1 MIKRYCHISIKNSLY
16 RFQKRLNLSKILTAL
31 IFVFIF
37 SGTVKSQIIDTI
49 SLKIKNSKLLI
60 ISKGENIDEW
70 SFEDEEKNKAQEK
83 IKNKLNI
90 TLGFGWFNLYQQ
102 NILKGQKKFETIPYN
117 KNNSNTQNLVVYL
130 KYFEIINNKIQLS
143 VGGGLKIQRLNLGF
157 NRTFLT
163 NDSISFINDPSLNN
177 NRNVLKYRYINFP
190 VGITFLFKNKPLLQF
205 EINNHLLTNG
215 KLDIKTSQESKKLRH
230 ETTST
235 FFQKRY
241 YASIRTKLIFNKIGV
256 FAESGLISS
265 STIFENQFNFSCGI
279 ILCNY
284 R

>member
-90 TLGFGWFNLYQQ
+90 TLGFGWLNLYQQ

-117 KNNSNTQNLVVYL
+117 KNNSN
-130 KYFEIINNKIQLS
+130 S
-143 VGGGLKIQRLNLGF
+143 
-157 NRTFLT
+157 
-163 NDSISFINDPSLNN
+163 
-177 NRNVLKYRYINFP
+177 
-190 VGITFLFKNKPLLQF
+190 KN
-205 EINNHLLTNG
+205 
-215 KLDIKTSQESKKLRH
+215 
-230 ETTST
+230 
-235 FFQKRY
+235 
-241 YASIRTKLIFNKIGV
+241 A
-256 FAESGLISS
+256 
-265 STIFENQFNFSCGI
+265 
-279 ILCNY
+279 
-284 R
+284 